1 MYNNSQKIRVL
12 KYLLVI
18 RLTILGK
25 RIHLLDLREIASL
38 EKPHLMF
45 LFFRYI
51 CLQNQV
57 NILLK
62 IQRHLY
68 EKLKVQF
75 LTSQQIYILPFWP
88 KKSSPW
94 YLFLVTRK
102 TLWKSICSQPRHQ
115 TFQFS
120 HTFTAFFAVVSF
132 MHHQACCVD
141 FESGVQ
147 HQWTWKHQ
155 LKTGLK

>member
-75 LTSQQIYILPFWP
+75 LTSQQIYILQFWP

-102 TLWKSICSQPRHQ
+102 TLRKSIILNLGIKLLNFPIHLLYFLLWYLSRI
-115 TFQFS
+115 TRL
-120 HTFTAFFAVVSF
+120 AV
-132 MHHQACCVD
+132 
-141 FESGVQ
+141 
-147 HQWTWKHQ
+147 WT
-155 LKTGLK
+155 LKVKFNTSELENTS